1 MNSRTFISMKN
12 TERFT
17 SRVEN
22 YVKYRPHYPV
32 AVIPFLQE
40 EIKLKKDSVI
50 ADIGA
55 GTGIS
60 SQPFLDNGNKVFAV
74 EPNQAMREMSVKLLG
89 QYPNF
94 EAIDGSAEATTLPD
108 ASTDLVVVGTA
119 FHWFDQPAAAA
130 EFRRIGKEDAWV
142 VLMWNVR
149 RSKLP
154 FEKAY
159 EDILHKYAI
168 NYKDMDHRNVGLEQL
183 VDFFVPGSLVEKRF
197 LNTQAFDFAALKGR
211 MLSSSYVP
219 EEGHPSYEP
228 MMKALEDIFH
238 QYQQNGVVTFHYD
251 TALYL
256 GRV

>member
-1 MNSRTFISMKN
+1 MKN

-40 EIKLKKDSVI
+40 EIRLKKDSII

-60 SQPFLDNGNKVFAV
+60 SQPFLDNGNKVYAV
-74 EPNQAMREMSVKLLG
+74 EPNKAMREMAVKLLG
-89 QYPNF
+89 RFPNF
-94 EAIDGSAEATTLPD
+94 EAVDGSAEDTKLPD
-108 ASTDLVVVGTA
+108 ASVDLIVVGTA
-119 FHWFDQPAAAA
+119 FHWFDQPAATA

-149 RSKLP
+149 KSKLP

-183 VDFFVPGSLVEKRF
+183 VDFFIPGTLVEKRF
-197 LNTQAFDFAALKGR
+197 LNTQAFDFTALKGR

-228 MMKALEDIFH
+228 MIKALEDIFNK
-238 QYQQNGVVTFHYD
+238 YQQNGMVTFHYD